1 MAIPTVCALATFEA
15 MDAVQ
20 YALAMLRGR
29 GLQPVVHVLCAIMRL
44 THAHPTN
51 AAPLPSTRQADKSDA
66 IIDAVRAVF
75 GEAEIC
81 ICFFHVMQATHQW
94 LRKADKD
101 VRDGVCPSARQ
112 WIVPLPFPPP
122 LANQHTRR
130 RRGPWGVDTLCRPA
144 FTCGVQRPH
153 VR

>member
-1 MAIPTVCALATFEA
+1 

-20 YALAMLRGR
+20 YALATFRGR
-29 GLQPVVHVLCAIMRL
+29 GLQPMVHVLCAIMRL

-51 AAPLPSTRQADKSDA
+51 AAPLPSTREAVMCDKSDA
-66 IIDAVRAVF
+66 IIGAVRAVF
-75 GEAEIC
+75 GEAEIR
-81 ICFFHVMQATHQW
+81 ICFFHAMQAVHQW
-94 LRKADKD
+94 LRKADND
-101 VRDGVCPSARQ
+101 VRDGACPSARQ

-130 RRGPWGVDTLCRPA
+130 RRGPWGVDTLRRPA
-144 FTCGVQRPH
+144 FTCGAQRPH